1 MACVGL
7 RQKPPKLNMKSI
19 MGRGK
24 VPKSLPPLPSGAS
37 ASRWNLE
44 QTLRRAQ
51 AMGDLRNAVSAA
63 AVGRGVL
70 FDNPEN
76 MLGAIRGSH
85 LANMDATTLVLH
97 TEGARAQRTYFFK
110 SESKKARKKNQ
121 QLQAVGETKTP
132 TKYLRIKFWCTTLA
146 SGKLCTPV
154 FSLVVDG
161 LQTMERIKVFLLLY
175 LVERCRCRGGRGLD
189 ETDLPA
195 PQ

>member
-1 MACVGL
+1 
-7 RQKPPKLNMKSI
+7 

-76 MLGAIRGSH
+76 MLGAIRQSH

-97 TEGARAQRTYFFK
+97 TERGTHLLFQRRK
-110 SESKKARKKNQ
+110 QESSQEKP
-121 QLQAVGETKTP
+121 AVTGCGRDQDTNIVFAHQV
-132 TKYLRIKFWCTTLA
+132 LVHD
-146 SGKLCTPV
+146 SGV
-154 FSLVVDG
+154 G
-161 LQTMERIKVFLLLY
+161 QTVYACLLS
-175 LVERCRCRGGRGLD
+175 RCRRSPNHGAHQGIPTSLFG
-189 ETDLPA
+189 
-195 PQ
+195 